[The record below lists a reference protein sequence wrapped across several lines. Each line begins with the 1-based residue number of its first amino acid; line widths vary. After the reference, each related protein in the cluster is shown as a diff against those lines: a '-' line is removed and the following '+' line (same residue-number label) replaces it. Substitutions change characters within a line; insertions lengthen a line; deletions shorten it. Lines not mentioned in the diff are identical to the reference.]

1 MLCVCCSWREPLKAS
16 EQQLWEAATLAA
28 FPLAARMLAAQP
40 RKSICF
46 KDVYRAHAALRNGH
60 RVVKPQL
67 RTLDQY
73 LFTIE
78 LTHVSGQ
85 KISRTQRVE
94 WEASVNGGVDIG
106 PLWDDLSPPEW
117 LGGPRNYLQASAE
130 LQASRLPGLRQP
142 QWLQELT
149 IDLFVSPLGH
159 PNHIVHVLAE
169 CNDLKPCG
177 AYEES
182 DGEWSYMLLGGQ
194 QEPLLGRA
202 NAQVDLGWPSGVVT
216 IFWFL
221 DPCGSGRQIEDLT
234 ELLAHFELGFNRL
247 RIEPKYIHLPTAGWQ
262 LSTNYST
269 FPLPSS

>member
-1 MLCVCCSWREPLKAS
+1 MLCVCYSWREPLRAI

-28 FPLAARMLAAQP
+28 FPLAASMLAAQP
-40 RKSICF
+40 HKSICF
-46 KDVYRAHAALRNGH
+46 KDVYRAHAALRHGH

-67 RTLDQY
+67 RTLDQF
-73 LFTIE
+73 LFTME

-117 LGGPRNYLQASAE
+117 LRGPRNYLEASAE
-130 LQASRLPGLRQP
+130 YASHSPGGTQP
-142 QWLQELT
+142 QWLQEFT
-149 IDLFVSPLGH
+149 IDLFVSPVGH
-159 PNHIVHVLAE
+159 PDHIVHVLAE
-169 CNDLKPCG
+169 CNDLSLCG
-177 AYEES
+177 ASEDS
-182 DGEWSYMLLGGQ
+182 DGEWSYVLLGGQ

-202 NAQVDLGWPSGVVT
+202 NAQVDLGWPSGIVT

-247 RIEPKYIHLPTAGWQ
+247 RIEPKHIYLPTAGWQ
-262 LSTNYST
+262 LSDLDVEHAATV
-269 FPLPSS
+269 